1 MVRMIVILMGVFL
14 LNSFKAASQLNL
26 RAPIDTINKRVTLRV
41 LPQNFYNQ
49 QLGYF
54 CKKELQVQKA
64 VALPLYFRLGSKD
77 YVDYLEQKP
86 NAIKRF

>member
-1 MVRMIVILMGVFL
+1 MIVILVGVFL

-26 RAPIDTINKRVTLRV
+26 RTPVDTLNKKVTLKV

-49 QLGYF
+49 QSGYF
-54 CKKELQVQKA
+54 CKKEVQVQKA
-64 VALPLYFRLGSKD
+64 VALPLYIRLGSKE